1 MVSERLNH
9 ELKVDFFLGAADL
22 KIHVS
27 INTRKQSRQEREGV
41 SASQF

>member
-1 MVSERLNH
+1 MVPERLNH

-27 INTRKQSRQEREGV
+27 IYTRIQIRQKREGI
-41 SASQF
+41 SAR